1 MVSWASLPLV
11 QAPQVGRWLLFID
24 PDALCLPCMGQS
36 ELLPQGWQASHS
48 PHLLWA
54 GESEKL
60 QRGWKEPPPTRM
72 KCREVKVPSAC
83 PLPSPESNAF
93 HLVQSHLTF
102 LLLPYSIYRLFIV
115 FNEIKLCY
123 QQETRPAALG
133 PLPQLCSPQTP
144 PQTAPPI

>member
-1 MVSWASLPLV
+1 MFFRRGV
-11 QAPQVGRWLLFID
+11 QLRTGQVALFID

-36 ELLPQGWQASHS
+36 ELLPQGWQVSHS
-48 PHLLWA
+48 PLLLWA

-72 KCREVKVPSAC
+72 KCREVKFPSAC

-93 HLVQSHLTF
+93 HPVQSYLTF

-123 QQETRPAALG
+123 QQETRPADLG
-133 PLPQLCSPQTP
+133 PLPQLYSLQTP